1 MSIFDETLTMN
12 NGLKISKMVLEVW
25 KIPDDQTPKAVEEAI
40 KIGYRH
46 IDTVQ
51 AYGNER
57 GVGEGVRNSEIARD
71 KIFINSKVAAEIKD
85 YKKTKASIDETLE
98 KMGLNYLDMMIIH
111 NSQLWSEVNQ
121 STDRHFEGNLE
132 TWRAM
137 EDAVKEDLDNLMQNS
152 STNLLL
158 IKFQFTFFLA
168 RFQQKE
174 QYFYYRLLKIEG
186 KLMLK
191 NIIFDFGNVI
201 MNYNPDEILNHYEL
215 SPEDH
220 DLIRKT
226 IFESKEWGEIDSGK
240 ITEEE
245 ATEIFISK
253 VPDKLKSK
261 VKQIM
266 ATWPENVD
274 FYEPVFNYMEEL
286 RKQGYKIYGLSNTGM
301 QFANFVKNSEMGNY
315 FDGYVFSAQEKL
327 MKPDRRIYERLIA
340 RYILNPEESIFID
353 DLKANTDAAKKLG
366 MLAFTFKIDKLGEL
380 QEYISNH

>member
-1 MSIFDETLTMN
+1 
-12 NGLKISKMVLEVW
+12 
-25 KIPDDQTPKAVEEAI
+25 
-40 KIGYRH
+40 
-46 IDTVQ
+46 
-51 AYGNER
+51 
-57 GVGEGVRNSEIARD
+57 
-71 KIFINSKVAAEIKD
+71 
-85 YKKTKASIDETLE
+85 
-98 KMGLNYLDMMIIH
+98 
-111 NSQLWSEVNQ
+111 
-121 STDRHFEGNLE
+121 
-132 TWRAM
+132 
-137 EDAVKEDLDNLMQNS
+137 
-152 STNLLL
+152 
-158 IKFQFTFFLA
+158 
-168 RFQQKE
+168 
-174 QYFYYRLLKIEG
+174 
-186 KLMLK
+186 MLK

-215 SPEDH
+215 SPKDH
-220 DLIRKT
+220 DLVRKT
-226 IFESKEWGEIDSGK
+226 IFESKEWGEIDAGK

-253 VPDKLKSK
+253 VPDKLKRK

-327 MKPDRRIYERLIA
+327 MKPDRRIYERLVA